1 MTATSRKRTEED
13 IGSLLSGGGKVGAL
27 MRAHD
32 WSRSPLG
39 PPESWPEPLRLAT
52 GLLLNSI
59 FPMFV
64 AWGPELG
71 FLYND
76 AYGEILGAK
85 HPAALGARFHDIW
98 TEIWRDLSPLIDAAM
113 AGRAIY
119 REDLPLIMNRHGF
132 DEQTWFTFSYSP
144 VLTETGAVGG
154 MFCVVAETTQ
164 QVRARQ
170 RQNFRL
176 ALEQRLRD
184 LSDPKAVMA
193 AATEALGRE
202 IGACRVGYGEID
214 PACET
219 VTVQRSWSAEGKPDF
234 TGSYPLDAFD
244 IAIMA
249 EVMAGRNLV
258 IDDAVN
264 DPRVIHSAPVFA
276 EFGSRAVV
284 VVPLIKEGRFTAVLY
299 VHDDEPRRWGS
310 DVDLIAEVADRTWGA
325 LERARAEAELRDSA
339 ERLRLATEAA
349 EIGLWD
355 VDEVAGTLFWPP
367 HVKAMFGI
375 SPDVPV
381 SMADFYSGLH
391 PDDRERVSEAYAAA
405 ADPARRALYD
415 VEYRTI
421 GKEDGIVRW
430 VAAKGSGVFD
440 DRNCCLRVIGTA
452 IDITRRKADELR
464 LRELN
469 ESLER
474 QVALALA
481 ERKLLADIV
490 GDTDVLIHVA
500 DRDYNWLAV
509 NKAAAREFSRAF
521 GVREPKAGDNMLA
534 MLEDRPEQRAA
545 FESRW
550 SRALAGEEYVETSEI
565 NEATGARRNYE
576 MRFRVLKDSSGNL
589 IGAYQFVQDVTE
601 RLNEQARLREAE
613 AAVMQLQKMEA
624 VGRLTGGIAHDF
636 NNLLGAIVGSLDLI
650 RRKPEDIDRV
660 KRFAAAGLEAAER
673 GAKLTGQLL
682 AFSRSQR
689 IELKPVPIVEL
700 VSGLREL
707 LARTLGPQIRLR
719 FALEDPGAPVLSD
732 PTQLEMAVLNLAIN
746 SRDAMPDGGDLT
758 ISTAVRRI
766 GPDADLPA
774 GDYVEL
780 SVSDTGLGM
789 TADVLAKAFDPFFT
803 TKGIGEGT
811 GLGLSQVYGIA
822 RQAGGIARIESAAGR
837 GTTVRV
843 YLPLMS
849 SAQAIGADGGTAP
862 EAAHAAT
869 RTAKVLLIDDDP
881 DLRMVIA
888 ATIEALGYRVIAAAD
903 GAAGL
908 ASLAEHAPDLVV
920 VDFAMPGMNGAEF
933 AIAARELNPGLPIIF
948 ASGYAE
954 TAAIEK
960 AVGPDAIV
968 LRKPFRMGELE
979 TAIADA
985 LTP

>member
-1 MTATSRKRTEED
+1 
-13 IGSLLSGGGKVGAL
+13 
-27 MRAHD
+27 MRARA
-32 WSRSPLG
+32 WTNSPLG
-39 PPESWPEPLRLAT
+39 PPETWPEPLRLVT
-52 GLLLNSI
+52 GLLLNSM

-64 AWGPELG
+64 AWGRELG

-76 AYGEILGAK
+76 AYAEILGAK

-98 TEIWRDLSPLIDAAM
+98 AAIWDDVSPLIDAAM
-113 AGRAIY
+113 AGKAIY

-154 MFCVVAETTQ
+154 MLCVVVETTP

-184 LSDPKAVMA
+184 LSDPMAVMA

-202 IGACRVGYGEID
+202 IGASRAGYGEID
-214 PACET
+214 PAGES
-219 VTVQRSWSAEGKPDF
+219 VTVGRNWTTEGTRDF
-234 TGSYPLDAFD
+234 AGSYRLDAFD
-244 IAIMA
+244 IGIMA
-249 EVMAGRNLV
+249 EVLAGRNLV
-258 IDDAVN
+258 MDDVVN
-264 DPRVIHSAPVFA
+264 DPRVIHSAGVFA
-276 EFGSRAVV
+276 EFGTRAVV
-284 VVPLIKEGRFTAVLY
+284 VVPLIKEGRFTAALY
-299 VHDDEPRRWGS
+299 VHDDKPRRWAGE
-310 DVDLIAEVADRTWGA
+310 VDLIAEVADRTWGA
-325 LERARAEAELRDSA
+325 VERARAEAELRDNA
-339 ERLRLATEAA
+339 EQLRLATEAA

-381 SMADFYSGLH
+381 SMADFYAGLH
-391 PDDRERVSEAYAAA
+391 PQDRDRVSEAYAAA
-405 ADPARRALYD
+405 ADPVRRALYD
-415 VEYRTI
+415 VEFRTV
-421 GKEDGIVRW
+421 GKEDGIPRW
-430 VAAKGSGVFD
+430 VAAKGRGVFD
-440 DRNCCLRVIGTA
+440 DRNRCLRVIGTA

-509 NKAAAREFSRAF
+509 NNAAAREFSRAF

-534 MLEDRPEQRAA
+534 MLADRPEQRAA

-565 NEATGARRNYE
+565 NVATGARRNYE
-576 MRFRVLKDSSGNL
+576 MRFRVLKDNTGMP

-601 RLNEQARLREAE
+601 RLNEQTRLREAE

-650 RRKPEDIDRV
+650 RRKPEDLARV
-660 KRFAAAGLEAAER
+660 KRFAEAGLEAAER

-682 AFSRSQR
+682 TFSRSQR

-719 FALEDPGAPVLSD
+719 FALEDPRAPVLSD

-766 GPDADLPA
+766 GLDIDLQA

-780 SVSDTGLGM
+780 NVSDTGLGM
-789 TADVLAKAFDPFFT
+789 PAEVQAKAFDPFFT

-822 RQAGGIARIESAAGR
+822 RQAGGIARIESAEGR
-837 GTTVRV
+837 GTTVRL
-843 YLPLMS
+843 YLPLMAPQQAV
-849 SAQAIGADGGTAP
+849 SADAVTAP
-862 EAAHAAT
+862 EAARAAG
-869 RTAKVLLIDDDP
+869 RTATILLIDDDP

-888 ATIEALGYRVIAAAD
+888 ATLEALGYQVIAAED

-908 ASLAEHAPDLVV
+908 ALLAEQVPDLMV

-933 AIAARELNPGLPIIF
+933 AIAARKLNPGLPIIF

-960 AVGPDAIV
+960 AAGPDAIV
-968 LRKPFRMGELE
+968 LRKPFRIGELE